1 MTPKLTEDLL
11 GSCDG
16 RPPYG
21 CRLCDRG
28 TKLVLYITG
37 VCARD
42 CFYCPLSEVKKGND
56 VIFANERPVDGTGW
70 LKEVLAEARV
80 MKALGTGITGGDPM
94 LVAERT
100 VEVISVLKREFGNR
114 HHVHLYTSGPFDP
127 RDLRKV
133 RDAGLNEIRFHPP
146 FDTWDGFRFLGR
158 DGEEGDAMDASIY
171 HALILEARSLR
182 LSVGLEVPAL
192 VDPLKG
198 GNQLSEG
205 LYHLVR
211 YAVREGMDFVNL
223 NELEASHTN
232 MDEFRDRGYDLV
244 EDSMAVKGSYQ
255 LAYRTFDKVRAEFPD
270 ARTVLHVCS
279 SVYKDSVQLRNRL
292 KRMADNVVRELEI
305 VTEDGTLIRGIITA
319 KDPRALMRRLSEE
332 YAIPTTL
339 MEPMNDKLLIAPWV
353 LEEISSDLEEEG
365 YISEIY
371 PTWDGLEVERT
382 PLPGK
387 VLPN

>member
-1 MTPKLTEDLL
+1 MAPRLTEELL

-16 RPPYG
+16 TPPYG

-28 TKLVLYITG
+28 TKLVLYMTG

-42 CFYCPLSEVKKGND
+42 CFYCPLSEVKKGKD
-56 VIFANERPVDGTGW
+56 VIYANERPVKGSGW
-70 LKEVLAEARV
+70 LSGIMDEARV
-80 MKALGTGITGGDPM
+80 MKALGTGLTGGDPM
-94 LVAERT
+94 LVPERT
-100 VEVISVLKREFGNR
+100 VEVVKALKKEFGSR
-114 HHVHLYTSGPFDP
+114 HHVHMYTSGPFDP

-146 FDTWDGFRFLGR
+146 FETWECFRFLGR
-158 DGEEGDAMDASIY
+158 DAEEGDAVDATVY
-171 HALILEARSLR
+171 HALILEARALR

-198 GNQLSEG
+198 GNELSTG

-211 YAVREGMDFVNL
+211 YAAREGMDFVNL

-232 MDEFRDRGYDLV
+232 MEAFRDRGYDLV
-244 EDSMAVKGSYQ
+244 DDSMAVKGSLE
-255 LAYRTFDKVRAEFPD
+255 LAYRTIGKVRTEFPQ
-270 ARTVLHVCS
+270 ARTVFHVCS

-292 KRMADNVVRELEI
+292 RRMADNIVRELEL
-305 VTEDGTLIRGIITA
+305 VTEDGTLVRGVIVT
-319 KDPRALMRRLSEE
+319 KGPRLLMARLSNE
-332 YAIPTTL
+332 YGIPPSL
-339 MEPMNDKLLIAPWV
+339 MVPMEDRLLVAPWV
-353 LEEISSDLEEEG
+353 LEEISADLVEES
-365 YISEIY
+365 YVSEVY

-387 VLPN
+387 ALPN